1 MDHAALIRHR
11 RRGGH
16 TIGSPRHIV
25 PGDGGEV
32 AADVERGGTGLG
44 RRREGSRREE
54 RGGDEEEDEG
64 ERRAG
69 SSHGES
75 ICPSLLLFFL
85 FNLI

>member
-1 MDHAALIRHR
+1 MTNAQISDR
-11 RRGGH
+11 
-16 TIGSPRHIV
+16 SSCV